1 MLGDYND
8 LCVQQRA
15 LKTWAKPISR
25 QSNTH
30 DTLLA
35 MGHLVGLLE
44 TDKEGLLL
52 HFPETFETF
61 VAGFSPP
68 EA

>member
-1 MLGDYND
+1 
-8 LCVQQRA
+8 
-15 LKTWAKPISR
+15 
-25 QSNTH
+25 
-30 DTLLA
+30 